1 MSLSRFRYCW
11 ACIGLLLICLTVSL
25 TAVAQNM
32 EVLQARHRPAEE
44 LVNVLQPMLGAGES
58 ISAYQYQIIV
68 RASPSTLNNLKRIL
82 EQIDQPARQYIVQWQ
97 ITGQGEVNQNRAAG
111 QVVLNSDG
119 RSVGGSVGGTVLSTQ
134 NNRRDNFSQQVRVM
148 EGSSAWIALTQQTPL
163 LVRQTTVTPY
173 GVVNSTG
180 SQYLSFTSGLA
191 VTPRPLGRDSQQVQ
205 LELSPQRSSNL
216 SGSGNQYGYQNG
228 QALPA
233 QQITQATTSI
243 TANLGEWVEI
253 GSVGESAASNERG
266 MLSSSDARR
275 QATQRL
281 LVKVDLVQR

>member
-1 MSLSRFRYCW
+1 MSLSF
-11 ACIGLLLICLTVSL
+11 ACRAWLCLGLLLMCLT
-25 TAVAQNM
+25 TAAQNM
-32 EVLQARHRPAEE
+32 EILQARHRPAEE
-44 LVNVLQPMLGAGES
+44 LVNVLRPMLGTGES

-97 ITGQGEVNQNRAAG
+97 IAGQGEGNQNRAAG
-111 QVVLNSDG
+111 QVILNSDG
-119 RSVGGSVGGTVLSTQ
+119 RNVGGSVGGTVLSTQ

-148 EGSSAWIALTQQTPL
+148 EGSSAWIALTQQTPI

-173 GVVNSTG
+173 GVVSSSG
-180 SQYLSFTSGLA
+180 SQYVSFTSGIA
-191 VTPRPLGRDSQQVQ
+191 VTPRAIGRGGQQVQ

-216 SGSGNQYGYQNG
+216 SGAGNQYGSQYG

-253 GSVGESAASNERG
+253 GSMGENAVSNERG
-266 MLSSSDARR
+266 ILSSSEARR

-281 LVKVDLVQR
+281 LVRVDEAP

>member
-1 MSLSRFRYCW
+1 MSVLRSRYALIF
-11 ACIGLLLICLTVSL
+11 ILVLLFSL
-25 TAVAQNM
+25 AVTAQNI
-32 EVLQARHRPAEE
+32 EILQARHRPAEE

-97 ITGQGEVNQNRAAG
+97 IAGQGESNQNR
-111 QVVLNSDG
+111 VVGPVILNSDG
-119 RSVGGSVGGTVLSTQ
+119 RNVGGSVGGTVLSTQ

-173 GVVNSTG
+173 GVVSSSG
-180 SQYLSFTSGLA
+180 SQYVSFTSGIA
-191 VTPRPLGRDSQQVQ
+191 VTPRAIGRGGQQVQ
-205 LELSPQRSSNL
+205 LELSPQRSSNP
-216 SGSGNQYGYQNG
+216 SGAGNQYGSQYG

-253 GSVGESAASNERG
+253 GSMGENAVSNERG
-266 MLSSSDARR
+266 ILSSSEAWR
-275 QATQRL
+275 QTPQRL
-281 LVKVDLVQR
+281 LVRVDEAP

>member
-1 MSLSRFRYCW
+1 MSLSLARRAWLCL
-11 ACIGLLLICLTVSL
+11 GLLLMCLT
-25 TAVAQNM
+25 AAAQNM
-32 EVLQARHRPAEE
+32 EILQARHRPAEE
-44 LVNVLQPMLGAGES
+44 LVNVLRPMLGAGES

-97 ITGQGEVNQNRAAG
+97 ITGQGEGNQNRAAG
-111 QVVLNSDG
+111 QVILNSDG
-119 RSVGGSVGGTVLSTQ
+119 RNVGGSVGGTVLSTQ

-173 GVVNSTG
+173 GVVSSSG
-180 SQYLSFTSGLA
+180 SQYVSFTSGLA
-191 VTPRPLGRDSQQVQ
+191 VTPRAIGRGGQQVQ

-216 SGSGNQYGYQNG
+216 SGAGNQYGSQYG

-233 QQITQATTSI
+233 QQITQASTSI

-253 GSVGESAASNERG
+253 GSMGENAVNNERG
-266 MLSSSDARR
+266 ILSSSEARR
-275 QATQRL
+275 QTTQRL
-281 LVKVDLVQR
+281 LVRVDEAP